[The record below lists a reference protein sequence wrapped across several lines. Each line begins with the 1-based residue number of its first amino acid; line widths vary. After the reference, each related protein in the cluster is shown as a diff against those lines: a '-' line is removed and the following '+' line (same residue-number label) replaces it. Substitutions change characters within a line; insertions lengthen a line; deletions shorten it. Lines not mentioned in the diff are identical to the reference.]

1 MAKKNTV
8 TVKITKLEYG
18 RNAKL
23 FCNTVLMLRTAC
35 KVGDVE
41 TVNHTVLSRL
51 NQQRGTKF
59 DFKIVS
65 L

>member
-23 FCNTVLMLRTAC
+23 FCNTVLMLRFAF
-35 KVGDVE
+35 KVCDVE

-59 DFKIVS
+59 DFEIVS

>member
-1 MAKKNTV
+1 MGEMLNYFA
-8 TVKITKLEYG
+8 IQ
-18 RNAKL
+18 
-23 FCNTVLMLRTAC
+23 FLMLRTAC

-59 DFKIVS
+59 DFEIVS

>member
-23 FCNTVLMLRTAC
+23 FCNTVLMLRFAF

-41 TVNHTVLSRL
+41 TVNHIVLSRL

-59 DFKIVS
+59 DFEIVS

>member
-23 FCNTVLMLRTAC
+23 FFNTVLMLRTAC

-51 NQQRGTKF
+51 NQ
-59 DFKIVS
+59 
-65 L
+65 